1 MSIYI
6 EDNSPKGDTLWPR
19 IDAALN
25 DGYVVFFRS
34 PLLRRLTAVIGREF
48 DGKRWLVLKP
58 HSSQSRARYIL
69 SLCRLRD
76 FILSGV
82 VLVLLSPLL
91 VIVTLLVKLSSPGPI
106 LYSTVVVGE
115 AFRRFEWFKF
125 RSMIV
130 VPETQDVEQRREQ
143 FIAYVN
149 GKQASG
155 APNAPVKTIDRNRL
169 TKIGAFIRRYSI
181 DELPQLWNVLR
192 GEMSLVGPRPC
203 LPYEL
208 EFYNGWRKRRFEVK
222 QGMTGVW
229 QVFGRGHASFDEAV
243 AMDVFYIY
251 RRSFGFDLYLLIK
264 TISVVLTGRGAM

>member
-1 MSIYI
+1 M

-25 DGYVVFFRS
+25 DGYVVFFCS
-34 PLLRRLTAVIGREF
+34 PLLRRLTAVIGREV

-58 HSSQSRARYIL
+58 CHSQSQARFNL
-69 SLCRLRD
+69 SLRWVRD
-76 FILSGV
+76 IVLSIMA
-82 VLVLLSPLL
+82 LVLLFPLL
-91 VIVTLLVKLSSPGPI
+91 AIVALLVKLSSPGPI
-106 LYSTVVVGE
+106 LYSTVVIGE
-115 AFRRFEWFKF
+115 TFRRFEWFKF

-143 FIAYVN
+143 FKAYVN

-155 APNAPVKTIDRNRL
+155 SNNAPVKTIDKNRL
-169 TKIGAFIRRYSI
+169 TKIGAFIRSYSV

-208 EFYNGWRKRRFEVK
+208 EFYDGWRKQRFEVK
-222 QGMTGVW
+222 QGITGVW
-229 QVFGRGHASFDEAV
+229 QVFGRGHASFDEAA
-243 AMDVFYIY
+243 AMDVFYTY
-251 RRSFGFDLYLLIK
+251 RCSFNFDLYLLIK
-264 TISVVLTGRGAM
+264 TISVVLTGRGAL